1 MSNEKPKE
9 KQCFEAPVCELL
21 RISAG
26 DVLTASDDPG
36 LDGWSPYY

>member
-9 KQCFEAPVCELL
+9 KQRFEALTCELL

-36 LDGWSPYY
+36 LDGWSSYY